1 MWKFS
6 AVKRNETMQTS
17 VSSGRKKKQ
26 NKQNTFLMP
35 SKQAFKHS
43 PHEVKF
49 LFRLALLITIGDQG
63 WEVNNKHVSGDN
75 IAIFCSCDSLRA

>member
-1 MWKFS
+1 MKQCKQVLCEQWQ
-6 AVKRNETMQTS
+6 E
-17 VSSGRKKKQ
+17 KKKKK
-26 NKQNTFLMP
+26 NHFFTFLMP

-43 PHEVKF
+43 PREVKF

-63 WEVNNKHVSGDN
+63 LCWKVNNKHVSGDN